1 MILDAFKESK
11 LQIINRK
18 LEELTDLKY
27 SLALPLT

>member
-18 LEELTDLKY
+18 LEEFTDLKY